1 MKKLLIATAAL
12 AVVAG
17 TAQAQSSVTIYG
29 IYAQG
34 FVSTELGTAQAVG
47 TMSSDRLDTGRLGF
61 RGKEDLGGGLS
72 AMFQL
77 EGRLNGNGSLG
88 YTDPAVGGNNIFD
101 RLAYGGLTSKTL
113 GTLTLGRQ
121 TDAVKEIEGLSI
133 FQNMTDTH
141 NVTTVGDRAAN
152 LTKYT
157 SPNIQGLTFAV
168 AYSEGYVSSSGQDA
182 ETGSGTQSAALTG
195 TRHISY
201 NAQYTLQGVKLAAA
215 RGTNN
220 TTAGVEST
228 TTRYSAQGQVMGA
241 TVGVSYTDN
250 KLNAAGDK
258 TDQLQISAR
267 VPLAMLGSGV
277 SLLGSYIQND
287 AMASGATAGALNGVG
302 YTAMLTKDLSKRTTL
317 YAGYSSLDVDT
328 AASDVVVTTIGL
340 QHKF

>member
-12 AVVAG
+12 AMVAG
-17 TAQAQSSVTIYG
+17 TAQAQSNVTIYG
-29 IYAQG
+29 IYGQG
-34 FVSTELGTAQAVG
+34 LVSTETGGAAAVN
-47 TMSSDRLDTGRLGF
+47 TMGADRLDTGRLGF
-61 RGKEDLGGGLS
+61 RGTEDLGGGLT
-72 AMFQL
+72 ATFQL
-77 EGRLNGNGSLG
+77 ESTLGGNGALG
-88 YTDPAVGGNNIFD
+88 FTNPSTGGSNIFN
-101 RLAYGGLTSKTL
+101 RLAFAGLSSKDL

-121 TDAVKEIEGLSI
+121 TDAVKEMEGLSI

-141 NVTTVGDRAAN
+141 NITTVGDRAAN
-152 LTKYT
+152 LSKYT
-157 SPNIQGLTFAV
+157 SPNIQGLTFTV
-168 AYSEGYVSSSGQDA
+168 AYSEGYGGSGVSDA
-182 ETGSGTQSAALTG
+182 ETGSGNQSAALTG
-195 TRHISY
+195 TRHLSY
-201 NAQYTLQGVKLAAA
+201 NAQYTLGGVKLAAA

-220 TTAGVEST
+220 TTAGVESA

-258 TDQLQISAR
+258 ADQLQVSAR

-277 SLLGSYIQND
+277 SLIGSYIQND
-287 AMASGATAGALNGVG
+287 ATAAATNGIG

-317 YAGYSSLDVDT
+317 YAGYASLDVDT